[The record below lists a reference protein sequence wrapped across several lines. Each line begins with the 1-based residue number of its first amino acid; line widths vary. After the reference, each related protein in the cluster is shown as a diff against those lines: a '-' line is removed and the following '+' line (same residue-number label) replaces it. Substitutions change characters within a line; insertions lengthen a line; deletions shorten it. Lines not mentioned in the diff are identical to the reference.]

1 MDISKKLFTFLS
13 YLIVLIPLT
22 LITGPFLPD
31 LIVILLGLYYLLFC
45 YKNNKF
51 YEFNNLFFKFFII
64 FCLYSTLVSL
74 SSLNVFSLK
83 SSFFIGDSKTDFM
96 AAKKVGVKFYY
107 KDKVS
112 LLNQFKKILNR

>member
-1 MDISKKLFTFLS
+1 M
-13 YLIVLIPLT
+13 LIKA
-22 LITGPFLPD
+22 
-31 LIVILLGLYYLLFC
+31 IL
-45 YKNNKF
+45 KWN
-51 YEFNNLFFKFFII
+51 ID
-64 FCLYSTLVSL
+64 
-74 SSLNVFSLK
+74 LK